1 MASEDYDTQ
10 EIQTHN
16 GHAQAVF
23 RGMLLGG
30 VAGAITALLLAP
42 QSGKETRNQIQNKVT
57 DIRNRAGDKVDDT
70 VEMVRHKAGQ
80 IKSAVGGKARD
91 LKAQGQDVLVEQ
103 LDRVSAAAEARKK
116 DIQANRGQAAR

>member
-1 MASEDYDTQ
+1 MASENYDTQ

-16 GHAQAVF
+16 GHALAVF
-23 RGMLLGG
+23 RGVLLGG
-30 VAGAITALLLAP
+30 FAGAITALLLAP

-57 DIRNRAGDKVDDT
+57 DIRNRASDKVEGT
-70 VEMVRHKAGQ
+70 LELVRDKAGQ
-80 IKSAVGGKARD
+80 IKSSVGDKARD
-91 LKAQGQDVLVEQ
+91 LKVQGQDVLVEQ